1 MNLMNQVMSAFTG
14 LADAKA
20 EKEQIEMDNKHAL
33 ENEDYNQ
40 WYEGELKRIED
51 TIVNEDQKN
60 AAIES
65 LDLVA
70 ADKENTLQEKQD
82 DETKRI
88 QKKAAQREKKMNI
101 FNSII
106 GTASA
111 VVKALG
117 SAPPP
122 LNFILAGI
130 VGTLGIA
137 QTAAIA
143 STPIPLAKGGIAFGP
158 TNALIG
164 EYAGAKNNPEVV
176 APLDKLKGML
186 GGSGG
191 VQRVEVF
198 GRLDGNDIW
207 LSNDFANNNRKRFT

>member
-1 MNLMNQVMSAFTG
+1 MNSPSEITG
-14 LADAKA
+14 KP
-20 EKEQIEMDNKHAL
+20 
-33 ENEDYNQ
+33 
-40 WYEGELKRIED
+40 
-51 TIVNEDQKN
+51 
-60 AAIES
+60 
-65 LDLVA
+65 
-70 ADKENTLQEKQD
+70 
-82 DETKRI
+82 
-88 QKKAAQREKKMNI
+88 
-101 FNSII
+101 
-106 GTASA
+106 AS
-111 VVKALG
+111 
-117 SAPPP
+117 
-122 LNFILAGI
+122 
-130 VGTLGIA
+130 
-137 QTAAIA
+137 IA